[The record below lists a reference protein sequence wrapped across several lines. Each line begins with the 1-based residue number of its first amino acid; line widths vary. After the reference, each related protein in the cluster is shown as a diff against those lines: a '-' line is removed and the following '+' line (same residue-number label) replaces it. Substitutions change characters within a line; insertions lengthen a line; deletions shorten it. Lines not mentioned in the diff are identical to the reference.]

1 MRMLD
6 ARKEEV
12 KQSGDLAVLGDDR
25 MQALFEMKE
34 QFLELKN
41 QFDELKPQFE
51 EMKLQFDRALA
62 DIWNLKMQIWEV
74 NQQLSEGKKTWYMR
88 VSALLV
94 ACVGVVIGLLLTM
107 LWK

>member
-1 MRMLD
+1 
-6 ARKEEV
+6 
-12 KQSGDLAVLGDDR
+12 
-25 MQALFEMKE
+25 
-34 QFLELKN
+34 
-41 QFDELKPQFE
+41 
-51 EMKLQFDRALA
+51 MKLQVDRALA